1 MVIQCGQSKD
11 GWWAESVQWECRNG
25 VEGRSLS
32 WVFEDELGVSQA
44 AQEEGQLISQRAQ
57 TVQRL
62 RGKA

>member
-1 MVIQCGQSKD
+1 MVGRQCAVG
-11 GWWAESVQWECRNG
+11 VQEWS
-25 VEGRSLS
+25 GRQKPE

-62 RGKA
+62 